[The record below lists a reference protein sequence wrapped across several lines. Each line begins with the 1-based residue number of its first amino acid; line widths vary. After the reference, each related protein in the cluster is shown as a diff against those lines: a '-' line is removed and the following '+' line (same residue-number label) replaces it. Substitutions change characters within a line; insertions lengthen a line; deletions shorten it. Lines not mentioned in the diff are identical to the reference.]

1 MVFSYALRKGL
12 SSVLMQHG
20 NVIAYVSRQ
29 LKKHEE
35 NYLEHD
41 FEPTIIVLPY
51 KSKGI
56 TCMDLKYKFLLIIK
70 V

>member
-12 SSVLMQHG
+12 SCILMQHG
-20 NVIAYVSRQ
+20 NVIIYVSRQ

-41 FEPTIIVLPY
+41 FEPITIFFALQI
-51 KSKGI
+51 
-56 TCMDLKYKFLLIIK
+56 
-70 V
+70 